1 MRGAGGSLTPE
12 RSGYRAFPWAPWTDA
27 RLSVGRACLYRF
39 WEALLTTASG
49 GGLEE
54 GFPKR
59 KARRASGFCLGD
71 GLSPVGITVRPL
83 TEKVDV
89 GMHPGEFCNRLM
101 EREGPEDLARGRG
114 GAMGAVKTGGACW
127 RG

>member
-1 MRGAGGSLTPE
+1 MVGGSVNN
-12 RSGYRAFPWAPWTDA
+12 RKR
-27 RLSVGRACLYRF
+27 
-39 WEALLTTASG
+39 

-71 GLSPVGITVRPL
+71 GLSLVGITVRPL

-101 EREGPEDLARGRG
+101 EREGTEDLARGRG

-127 RG
+127 RGQSGEVKGLEVFRSPKRTFVSTCSGRRSLGCQR